1 MDAPA
6 LSEKSPFPPLPV
18 AAWKT
23 AFRKALRK
31 WFDRE
36 RRDLPWR
43 RNRDPYFVWVSEI
56 MLQQTQVATVIDYFL
71 RFTTSFP
78 TVRDLAAAEE
88 HDVLRHWEGL
98 GYYRRA
104 RQLHRAAQVIVAEHG
119 GKFPGDAPTIRT
131 LPGIGRYT
139 AGAIASIAFDLPE
152 PILEANTVRLL
163 SRLAAFRGD
172 PHSKPGQDYLWQWAA
187 ELVPS
192 KEPGLLNQALM
203 ELGAL
208 ICTPREPRCGECPA
222 AKLCPTN
229 KLGLQK
235 EIPRPKRPPKVEN
248 VREGALVVER
258 SRGREVLLV
267 QRAEGQRWAGLW
279 DFPRFTVTAESP
291 RNVAAELQKSAQAA
305 LGLKFAVGE
314 RWYAL
319 KYGVT
324 RFRITLGAYSAT
336 AVGGKLKPTGYAAA
350 RWVPIAEL
358 KDYPLNV
365 SARKLAGRLLADARS
380 LFAAE

>member
-1 MDAPA
+1 
-6 LSEKSPFPPLPV
+6 
-18 AAWKT
+18 
-23 AFRKALRK
+23 
-31 WFDRE
+31 
-36 RRDLPWR
+36 
-43 RNRDPYFVWVSEI
+43 
-56 MLQQTQVATVIDYFL
+56 VATVIDYFL
-71 RFTTSFP
+71 RFTASFP
-78 TVRDLAAAEE
+78 TVRDLAAADE

-104 RQLHRAAQVIVAEHG
+104 RQLHRAAQMIASEHG
-119 GKFPGDAPTIRT
+119 GKFPGDPATIRT

-139 AGAIASIAFDLPE
+139 TGAIASIAFDLPE

-187 ELVPS
+187 ALVPT

-208 ICTPREPRCGECPA
+208 LCTPREPRCGECPV

-229 KLGLQK
+229 KLGLQN
-235 EIPRPKRPPKVEN
+235 EIPRPKRPPKFED
-248 VREGALVVER
+248 VREGALIVER
-258 SRGREVLLV
+258 NQGREVLIV

-291 RNVAAELQKSAQAA
+291 RNVVAELQHQAQAA
-305 LGLKFAVGE
+305 LGLKFVVGE
-314 RWYAL
+314 RWYTL

-324 RFRITLGAYSAT
+324 RFRITLDAYSAT
-336 AVGGKLKPTGYAAA
+336 ASKGALKPTGYAAA
-350 RWVPIAEL
+350 RWVRLAEL
-358 KDYPLNV
+358 GGYPLNV
-365 SARKLAGRLLADARS
+365 SARKLAERLRVDERS